1 LRTSRLQTVIDAAFL
16 LLTLMK
22 DVRQGLYSASG
33 FGSIILPTST
43 IELDEH
49 SLTQAS
55 NLFSITTLIT
65 RRLCQIPCLIPSD

>member
-1 LRTSRLQTVIDAAFL
+1 L

-22 DVRQGLYSASG
+22 DVRQGLYSLSG
-33 FGSIILPTST
+33 FGQIILPTST

-65 RRLCQIPCLIPSD
+65 RRLFQIPRLDPF